1 MLRATAVL
9 LRRVVLA
16 SPRAAAPLG
25 RELRRRGTVPLAASR
40 HYGAAKSEA
49 STGGRASASRR
60 AAVASADA
68 SQQDAPD
75 VDVDA
80 AAAELRAQGDGED
93 WEAEAEEEEGED
105 ESVWH
110 VWTPRGRKEL
120 VVQGGV
126 MMEPAVA
133 ERLKS
138 GTNAKITSSEYISSA
153 VNMAGCPPPK
163 YPEFAFIGRSN
174 VGKSSLINCLTSR
187 KGLALVSKTPGAQR
201 PQPPHPAPRLTRA
214 PAPRPQ
220 ARRRPSTTSRL

>member
-16 SPRAAAPLG
+16 SPRVAAPLS
-25 RELRRRGTVPLAASR
+25 RELRRRGAAPLAALR
-40 HYGAAKSEA
+40 YYGAAKSES

-68 SQQDAPD
+68 SQQDASD
-75 VDVDA
+75 LDVDA

-93 WEAEAEEEEGED
+93 WEAEEEEDDGED

-126 MMEPAVA
+126 MLEPAVA

-153 VNMAGCPPPK
+153 VNMEGCPPPK
-163 YPEFAFIGRSN
+163 FPEFAFIGRSN

-187 KGLALVSKTPGAQR
+187 KGLAMVSKTPGAR
-201 PQPPHPAPRLTRA
+201 RAQPPQRSLGLTRA
-214 PAPRPQ
+214 PAAAPQ
-220 ARRRPSTTSRL
+220 ARRRPSTTSRW